1 MQIQQP
7 TSAPTRHPVKRA
19 AQRADIW
26 VTVFLIIGTSLIL
39 LGGLMA
45 LSSYISDLS
54 RHLH

>member
-1 MQIQQP
+1 MQIPHP
-7 TSAPTRHPVKRA
+7 TPTKHPVKRA

-26 VTVFLIIGTSLIL
+26 MTVFLIVGTSLIL